1 MTEYKYKVSQRCYRK
16 IYSFYHHVALKYRH
30 TYSEEL
36 MHQNIDD
43 AIDAMY
49 KIECTV
55 LRRKPI
61 LSRWEGYYMA
71 NTDNWYFAYIIE
83 DDTIIIMDACH
94 VQNMHEE

>member
-43 AIDAMY
+43 AIDAIIFKSEKVNELLG
-49 KIECTV
+49 KIFKKYDSDMVISAED
-55 LRRKPI
+55 
-61 LSRWEGYYMA
+61 YYS
-71 NTDNWYFAYIIE
+71 I
-83 DDTIIIMDACH
+83 DDA
-94 VQNMHEE
+94 